1 MVDIDYVRRV
11 LSYDKDT
18 GVLTWKER
26 VAIRVMIGKPAGSL
40 NNYGYIKVTLK
51 GKQYMAHR
59 LAWLLHTGQW
69 PRQVIDHINGN
80 PSDNRICNLRDVS
93 LADNC
98 TNRNSPVK
106 AKSGYRGVV
115 WQGWS
120 NNAWRA
126 CIGIDN
132 KKVFLGYFKT
142 PELAHAAYLAAKY
155 ERLRQIVA

>member
-1 MVDIDYVRRV
+1 MVDIDYVRKV

-80 PSDNRICNLRDVS
+80 PSDNRIINLRDIS
-93 LADNC
+93 HADNLMN
-98 TNRNSPVK
+98 TTKPTKN
-106 AKSGYRGVV
+106 KSGYRGVS
-115 WQGWS
+115 WQGWN
-120 NNAWRA
+120 NNAWKAR
-126 CIGIDN
+126 IGSN
-132 KKVFLGYFKT
+132 GKKVFLGYFKT